1 VVVLDGDLQDPPEH
15 IVDLARLLRTH
26 DEDRLVVFAVKSSRE
41 ASLLFRVARMGYS
54 ALSQLAVWRVPP
66 GAGSYCGMSG
76 PVAQRIAEVRAP
88 WANLAPFVAAAGDRV
103 LAVPYRKAARYDGR
117 SRVGALGLVLE
128 GFSTLTFNGGVE
140 RMCLVLSVGFLALG
154 RWPLAI
160 GWVCA
165 ALIFGLKRSRLE
177 RSLRRSD

>member
-1 VVVLDGDLQDPPEH
+1 
-15 IVDLARLLRTH
+15 
-26 DEDRLVVFAVKSSRE
+26 
-41 ASLLFRVARMGYS
+41 
-54 ALSQLAVWRVPP
+54 
-66 GAGSYCGMSG
+66 MSG